1 MNELS
6 ILMNLLSKKENM
18 AIIGSTKKEI
28 LNALNVKDK
37 NKSIY
42 FQNLIINASNYL
54 EPLGLQ
60 IRFNPLNSYWYI
72 SFDSETTEIISANPF
87 EGNPKLA
94 ATLLCTLICCINSS
108 GETTIQ
114 KIIEIRKK
122 KGVIEDIKELKKMGF
137 VLYDK
142 DLNKVSLT
150 PLIGYL
156 LDLEKLFLKIALK
169 MKN

>member
-6 ILMNLLSKKENM
+6 VIIHLLSKKEN
-18 AIIGSTKKEI
+18 ISKIGSTKKEI

-42 FQNLIINASNYL
+42 FQNLINIVSNYL

-60 IRFNPLNSYWYI
+60 VRFNPLNSYWYI
-72 SFDSETTEIISANPF
+72 SFDPETTEIISANPF
-87 EGNPKLA
+87 EGKPRLA
-94 ATLLCTLICCINSS
+94 ATLFCTLLCCFNSS

-137 VLYDK
+137 VLFEK
-142 DLNKVSLT
+142 NLNKVSLT

-169 MKN
+169 LKN